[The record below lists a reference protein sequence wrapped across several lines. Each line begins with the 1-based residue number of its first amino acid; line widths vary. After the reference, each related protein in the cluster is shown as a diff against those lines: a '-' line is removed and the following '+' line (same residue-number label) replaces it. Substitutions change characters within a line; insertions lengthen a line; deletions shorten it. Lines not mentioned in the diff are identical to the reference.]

1 MAPMKSMK
9 AMKAMKAASP
19 PEISP
24 SQHIDVIIIFVLLS
38 WFAQILG
45 LFNHNLFAVSWFL
58 GIPKGCPLSPFFFF
72 IVK

>member
-24 SQHIDVIIIFVLLS
+24 SQHINVVFIFVLLS

-45 LFNHNLFAVSWFL
+45 LFNHNLFGV
-58 GIPKGCPLSPFFFF
+58 
-72 IVK
+72 